1 MEQTLAHKAHGGC
14 AWQQGGRGPPL
25 TLRVYE
31 KLGSPSKSTSRPQFQ
46 DPANE
51 VASDHVI
58 DLHFGDGFD
67 VKTGTGFVAVGI
79 RE

>member
-1 MEQTLAHKAHGGC
+1 MRLTEGVHGS
-14 AWQQGGRGPPL
+14 RVVRSPPL
-25 TLRVYE
+25 TQRVYE
-31 KLGSPSKSTSRPQFQ
+31 NLGSASKSTSRPQLQ

-67 VKTGTGFVAVGI
+67 AKTGTGFVAVGI

>member
-1 MEQTLAHKAHGGC
+1 MAGVRGSGVA
-14 AWQQGGRGPPL
+14 RGPPL
-25 TLRVYE
+25 TRCVYE
-31 KLGSPSKSTSRPQFQ
+31 KLVSSSKSTSKPQIQ

-67 VKTGTGFVAVGI
+67 AKTGTGFVAVGI